1 MIQMVKSPFE
11 VMDVE
16 YDPHDS
22 QLTRTNTSAENALT
36 RGEYNMLLEG
46 VRELDPLY
54 DLVMEFVVT
63 VTGRLGLRVGEMMH
77 IKPDWVNWEKEWI
90 HVPAHEPCTRGQDGG
105 ICGMCRQ
112 LAKNTAD
119 RNDISQDDA
128 EQLYWKSKT
137 PRSERKVPFSFDER
151 CGRVLRDY
159 FDEFDKMQGSQSTIT
174 RRLKTAVELSD
185 LERDNVTPHELR
197 ATAATYHAG
206 TGIDVWTL
214 QAMMGW
220 AYAATAEHYILNSA
234 ERTKVILEEHHS
246 K

>member
-1 MIQMVKSPFE
+1 MVKSPFE

-22 QLTRTNTSAENALT
+22 QLTRTNTSAENALS
-36 RGEYNMLLEG
+36 RAEYEQLLGG
-46 VRELDPLY
+46 VRQLDPLY

-63 VTGRLGLRVGEMMH
+63 VSGRLGLRVGELMH
-77 IKPDWVNWEKEWI
+77 IRPEWVNYEKEWI
-90 HVPAHEPCTRGQDGG
+90 HVPAHEKCQRGRGGG
-105 ICGMCRQ
+105 ICGMCRR
-112 LAKNTAD
+112 LAKQTAE
-119 RNDISQDDA
+119 RNDISQTEA
-128 EQLYWKSKT
+128 EKLYWKSKT
-137 PRSERKVPFSFDER
+137 PRSERKVPYSFSDRCER
-151 CGRVLRDY
+151 VIRDY

-174 RRLKTAVELSD
+174 RRLKEAVELSE

-197 ATAATYHAG
+197 ATAATYYAG

-220 AYAATAEHYILNSA
+220 AYAATAEHYILNSG
-234 ERTKVILEEHHS
+234 ERTKVVLEEHHA